1 MSGTLPHRFSERS
14 FRRYESVIAAIV
26 IDFPRVTVVRP
37 SDFKLSAE
45 TVRGRLRDAI
55 TSLKC
60 HNWPTTINITQFL
73 MIYEQIVVSL
83 RPDGM
88 VAVGNKDTVKDTIV
102 EPIVAIDP
110 TSVLD
115 CTQVELSISTMC
127 WLAHSRALSKRLKFA
142 LTSESAT
149 SLMEQYDI
157 VLTQQP
163 DGLFL
168 LS

>member
-1 MSGTLPHRFSERS
+1 MSGTLPHRFSEKS
-14 FRRYESVIAAIV
+14 FRRYESVIATIV
-26 IDFPRVTVVRP
+26 TDFPRVTVVRP
-37 SDFKLSAE
+37 SDFNLAAE

-55 TSLKC
+55 TSLHQHLWQTKVDTNC
-60 HNWPTTINITQFL
+60 FHE
-73 MIYEQIVVSL
+73 IYDEIVVSL

-88 VAVGNKDTVKDTIV
+88 VAVGNKDTVKNTVI
-102 EPIVAIDP
+102 EPIVAVDP

-142 LTSESAT
+142 LTLESAT